1 MAAYVA
7 AVCNCANAAHVA
19 ASCGNGEAAVRQRFS
34 PVFCAAYCAANL
46 LAAVWQRFCHSVSR
60 CEERCESAVAQAAV

>member
-7 AVCNCANAAHVA
+7 AVCNCAVNAAHVA
-19 ASCGNGEAAVRQRFS
+19 ASCGSGEAAVS